1 MPNKLKKYNS
11 FRIEASCLNRVS
23 IFTKK
28 DFVEYVGQQVGRNY
42 KVLGGGSN
50 VLLTSDLT
58 CDVIINK
65 IKGIN
70 IQRETDEDIF
80 VEVGAGEL
88 WHNFVMWTVSHDLGG
103 LENMAL
109 IPGTVGAA
117 PIQNIGAYGVEQK
130 ESFVSLKAIDRET
143 LKERIFTN
151 MECMFGYRDSYFK
164 NAGKDKF
171 FIISVTYRLS
181 KNSIPNTSYKDVSDW
196 LASRSIE
203 NPTVSDVAAAVIDIR
218 KQKLPDPAEI
228 GNAGSFFKNPVV
240 DQSTFDVLLGSFPE
254 MPSYP
259 LDNSTYKLP
268 AAWLIDKCG
277 FKGVRVGNTGTY
289 KNQALVIVNYGDA
302 TGEEI
307 KAFAEKIQQAVFD
320 KFNISIEPEVNIW

>member
-11 FRIEASCLNRVS
+11 FRIDVSCLKRVS

-28 DFVEYVGQQVGRNY
+28 DFVEYAGQDAGRNY
-42 KVLGGGSN
+42 KILGGGSN
-50 VLLTSDLT
+50 VLLTSDLD
-58 CDVIINK
+58 CDVLINK

-80 VEVGAGEL
+80 VEVGAGEM

-130 ESFVSLKAIDRET
+130 DSFVSLKAIDKES

-171 FIISVTYRLS
+171 FITSVTYRLI
-181 KNSIPNTSYKDVSDW
+181 KNSVPNTSYKDVSEW
-196 LASRSIE
+196 LAKRAID
-203 NPTVSDVAAAVIDIR
+203 NPTVPDVASAVIDIR
-218 KQKLPDPAEI
+218 RQKLPDPAEI

-240 DQSTFDVLLGSFPE
+240 EQSTIDMLSGKYST
-254 MPSYP
+254 MPYYP
-259 LDNSTYKLP
+259 MEHGKFKL
-268 AAWLIDKCG
+268 AAGWLIDQCG
-277 FKGVRVGNTGTY
+277 YKGVRVGNTGTY
-289 KNQALVIVNYGDA
+289 KNQALVIVNYGGA

-307 KAFAEKIQQAVFD
+307 KAFSEEIQQAVLD
-320 KFNISIEPEVNIW
+320 KFNIRIEPEVNIW